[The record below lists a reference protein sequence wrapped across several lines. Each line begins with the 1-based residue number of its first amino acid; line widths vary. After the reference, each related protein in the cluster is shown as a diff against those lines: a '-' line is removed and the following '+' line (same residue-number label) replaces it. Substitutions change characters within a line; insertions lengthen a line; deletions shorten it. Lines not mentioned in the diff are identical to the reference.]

1 MKLADVSVRRPVF
14 AVMMSAALIVM
25 GWFSY
30 RQLGLDLMPKTDYP
44 TVTVSTSLSGASAE
58 EIETTVTKPIE
69 AAVNTINGID
79 ELRCSSS
86 QGSSRCSI
94 TFVLEREI
102 EAATQDV
109 RDKVATVHFPR
120 DTDPPSVTKIDPDSA
135 PVLTV
140 VVYAKRAPKELTQI
154 ADKQIKE
161 VLETVQDVGEVM
173 LMGNR
178 RREIRVLLNPT
189 RLTAYQMTTSQVFNA
204 IARQNTETPGGSFIS
219 GPAEIAMRTMGR
231 LRDVKDFER
240 IVLSYKEGSVVT
252 VGDVARVTDS
262 NEEVRSQTR
271 LWEADMG
278 KDAEGETA
286 ISLSIRKQ
294 SGTNTVAVVDRVLE
308 RLDRIKAGLPS
319 DISVKT
325 TRDQSRFIRKSFE
338 EIQHHLLL
346 GGLFAAIVVF
356 LFIRNLRITI
366 IAALAIPT
374 SIIGTFTAMKALG
387 FTLNN
392 MTMLSLSLATG
403 IVIDDA
409 IVVLENIFRYI
420 EEKGATPKEAA
431 IKATSEIG
439 LAVMATTIS
448 LVVIFLPVAFMTGQV
463 GRYFY
468 SFGLSS
474 ATAIMISMFVSF
486 TLTPA
491 LCAYWL
497 RSADARQGHAGDTK
511 NRGFYAW
518 MDRRYGQMLEWS
530 IAHRGI
536 MLGIAGAV
544 VLSAAVLYPYVGKEL
559 VPDDDQS
566 EFSANLRLP
575 RGTSFART
583 LDYVKPIDSEIRTAL
598 GENLAAMMTS
608 IQNGS
613 ANYSIQLTPID
624 QRDQSQQQLMQVV
637 RRVLSKYRNARTSVS
652 GGTDI
657 SGASSAGSRGGGGGG
672 MNRLNLIL
680 QGPDVEELQKLSY
693 AGDDMKG
700 TIQAPG
706 PESLL
711 AKLREIDGVTDSDT
725 SFEPTQPELRITI
738 DRKRAADM
746 GVPLDTL
753 SSTMRTLVG
762 GEEVSKFKDG
772 DEQYSVRLQLDDQ
785 YRRDPR
791 TMGDLVVPAAGGRM
805 VRVSEV
811 AALTLGNA
819 PASIDRYNRM
829 RQISVNANLDTLK
842 INLGDAIAKARLK
855 VRELNLKAGY
865 QVTFGGSAKTLSE
878 AGNDFVIVIILSIV
892 FIYMVLASQFNS
904 FVHPLTIMTSLP
916 LSLPAGMLAL
926 MMFGMT
932 INVYSAIGLMMLFGI
947 VKKNSILQVDYTNT
961 LRHEGLGRHEAMMQ
975 ANHVRLRP
983 ILMTTL
989 SIVAGMLPIAFGRG
1003 AGSGSRASMA
1013 VTIIGGQVLCLLL
1026 TLLIT
1031 PVVYSYFDDMREAK
1045 ATDVI
1050 KALFNLVRGRRAAK
1064 AALPGGQTSPI
1075 PVAPPAPEPQAGK

>member
-1 MKLADVSVRRPVF
+1 MLLADISVRRPVF
-14 AVMMSAALIVM
+14 AVMMSAALIVL

-30 RQLGLDLMPKTDYP
+30 RELGLDLMPKTDYP
-44 TVTVSTSLSGASAE
+44 TVTASASLPGASAE

-86 QGSSRCSI
+86 QGNARCSI

-109 RDKVATVHFPR
+109 RDKLAGVHFPR
-120 DTDPPSVTKIDPDSA
+120 DTEPPSVTKMDPDSA
-135 PVLTV
+135 PVITIL
-140 VVYAKRAPKELTQI
+140 VYAKRSPKELTQI
-154 ADKQIKE
+154 ADTQIKQ

-178 RREIRVLLNPT
+178 RREIRILLNPS
-189 RLTAYQMTTSQVFNA
+189 RLTAYSLSTAQVA
-204 IARQNTETPGGSFIS
+204 SAVSRQNIETPGGSFTA
-219 GPAEIAMRTMGR
+219 GPADISMRTMGR
-231 LRDVKDFER
+231 LRDVRDFEK
-240 IVLSYKEGSVVT
+240 IVLAYKEGSVVT
-252 VGDVARVTDS
+252 LADVARVTDS
-262 NEEVRSQTR
+262 NEEIRSQTR
-271 LWEADMG
+271 LWEASMG
-278 KDAEGETA
+278 KDAEGENA

-294 SGTNTVAVVDRVLE
+294 SGTNTVEVVDRVVARLE
-308 RLDRIKAGLPS
+308 RIKAGLPL

-325 TRDQSRFIRKSFE
+325 TRDQSRYIRKSFE
-338 EIQHHLLL
+338 EIQFHLVL
-346 GGLFAAIVVF
+346 GGLFAALVVF
-356 LFIRNLRITI
+356 LFIRNVRVTL

-374 SIIGTFTAMKALG
+374 SIIGTFTVMKALG

-420 EEKGATPKEAA
+420 EEKGVSPKEAA
-431 IKATSEIG
+431 MKATGEIG
-439 LAVMATTIS
+439 LAVMATTLS

-468 SFGLSS
+468 SFGISS
-474 ATAIMISMFVSF
+474 AAAILISMFVSF

-491 LCAYWL
+491 LCAHWL
-497 RSADARQGHAGDTK
+497 REVDARQGHQTQTK
-511 NRGFYAW
+511 QRGFYAW
-518 MDRRYGQMLEWS
+518 IDRRYGVMLQWS
-530 IAHRGI
+530 LAHRAI
-536 MLGIAGAV
+536 MLTIAGV
-544 VLSAAVLYPYVGKEL
+544 VVASAALIYPYVGKEL

-575 RGTSFART
+575 RGTSFVRT
-583 LDYVKPIDSEIRTAL
+583 LEYVTPIEGELRRAL
-598 GENLAAMMTS
+598 GDNLDAMMVS

-613 ANYSIQLTPID
+613 ANYSVQLTPID
-624 QRDQSQQQLMQVV
+624 ARERSQQQLMQVA
-637 RRVLSKYRNARTSVS
+637 RGVLGKYRNARTSVS

-657 SGASSAGSRGGGGGG
+657 SGASSGGGPRGGGGST
-672 MNRLNLIL
+672 NRLSLIL
-680 QGPDVEELQKLSY
+680 QGSDIEELQKLAY

-700 TIQAPG
+700 TIQMPG
-706 PESLL
+706 ASSLL
-711 AKLREIDGVTDSDT
+711 AKLREIEGVTDSDT

-738 DRKRAADM
+738 DRQRAADM

-753 SSTMRTLVG
+753 SSTLRTLVG

-772 DEQYSVRLQLDDQ
+772 DEQYSVTLRLDDEF
-785 YRRDPR
+785 RKDPQA
-791 TMGDLVVPAAGGRM
+791 MGDLVVPASGGRM

-819 PASIDRYNRM
+819 PASIERYNRM
-829 RQISVNANLDTLK
+829 RQISVNANLDPLRVK
-842 INLGDAIAKARLK
+842 LGDAISQARVK
-855 VRELNLKAGY
+855 VGELNLKAGY

-878 AGNDFVIVIILSIV
+878 AGSDFVLVVILSIV

-904 FVHPLTIMTSLP
+904 FIHPLTIMTALP
-916 LSLPAGMLAL
+916 LSLPAGLL
-926 MMFGMT
+926 TLILFGMT

-961 LRHEGLGRHEAMMQ
+961 LRAEGMERHDALIA

-1013 VTIIGGQVLCLLL
+1013 VTIIGGQILCLLL

-1031 PVVYSYFDDMREAK
+1031 PVVYSYFDDLREVK
-1045 ATDVI
+1045 ASEVI
-1050 KALFNLVRGRRAAK
+1050 KALLTRLAGKKAVT
-1064 AALPGGQTSPI
+1064 AALPGPQ
-1075 PVAPPAPEPQAGK
+1075 PAPVPQTD

>member
-14 AVMMSAALIVM
+14 AVMMSAALIVL

-44 TVTVSTSLSGASAE
+44 TVTVSASLPGASAE

-86 QGSSRCSI
+86 QGNARCSI

-109 RDKVATVHFPR
+109 RDKVAGVHFPR
-120 DTDPPSVTKIDPDSA
+120 DTDPPSVTKMDPDSA
-135 PVLTV
+135 PVITI

-154 ADKQIKE
+154 ADTQIKQ
-161 VLETVQDVGEVM
+161 VLETVQDVGEVS

-178 RREIRVLLNPT
+178 RREIRVLLNPS
-189 RLTAYQMTTSQVFNA
+189 RLNAYSITTAQVA
-204 IARQNTETPGGSFIS
+204 SAVGRQNIETPGGSFTA
-219 GPAEIAMRTMGR
+219 GPADISMRTMGR
-231 LRDVKDFER
+231 LRDVRDFER
-240 IVLSYKEGSVVT
+240 IVLAYKEGSVVT

-271 LWEADMG
+271 LWEASMG
-278 KDAEGETA
+278 KDAQGENA

-294 SGTNTVAVVDRVLE
+294 SGTNTVEVVDRVLA
-308 RLDRIKAGLPS
+308 RLDRIKLNLPA

-325 TRDQSRFIRKSFE
+325 TRDQSRYIRKSFE
-338 EIQHHLLL
+338 EIQFHLVL
-346 GGLFAAIVVF
+346 GGLFAALVVF
-356 LFIRNLRITI
+356 FFIRNIRVTL
-366 IAALAIPT
+366 IAAVAIPT

-420 EEKGATPKEAA
+420 EEKGVSPKEAA
-431 IKATSEIG
+431 MKATGEIG
-439 LAVMATTIS
+439 LAVMATTLS

-468 SFGLSS
+468 SFGISS

-491 LCAYWL
+491 LCAHFL
-497 RSADARQGHAGDTK
+497 RAADARQGHQTQTK
-511 NRGFYAW
+511 QRGFYAW
-518 MDRRYGQMLEWS
+518 MDKKYGVMLEWS
-530 IAHRGI
+530 LAHRRT
-536 MLGIAGAV
+536 MLAIAGGVAV
-544 VLSAAVLYPYVGKEL
+544 SAALLYPYVGKEL

-575 RGTSFART
+575 RGTSFNRT
-583 LDYVKPIDSEIRTAL
+583 LQYVTPIEGELRQAL
-598 GENLAAMMTS
+598 GDNLDAMMVS

-613 ANYSIQLTPID
+613 ANYSVQLTPITE
-624 QRDQSQQQLMQVV
+624 RTQSQQQLMQVA
-637 RRVLSKYRNARTSVS
+637 RRVLGKYRNARTSVS

-657 SGASSAGSRGGGGGG
+657 SGASSGGGPRGGGGST
-672 MNRLNLIL
+672 NRLTLIL
-680 QGPDVEELQKLSY
+680 QGPDVEELQKLAY
-693 AGDDMKG
+693 AGADLKG
-700 TIQAPG
+700 TIQMPG
-706 PESLL
+706 AASLL
-711 AKLREIDGVTDSDT
+711 AKLREINGVTDSDT

-738 DRKRAADM
+738 DRQRAADM
-746 GVPLDTL
+746 GVPLDTI
-753 SSTMRTLVG
+753 SSTLRTLVG

-772 DEQYSVRLQLDDQ
+772 DEQYSVTLRLDDQ
-785 YRRDPR
+785 FRQDPQA
-791 TMGDLVVPAAGGRM
+791 MGDLVVPASGGRM
-805 VRVSEV
+805 VRVNEV
-811 AALTLGNA
+811 ATLALGNA

-829 RQISVNANLDTLK
+829 RQISVNANLDPLK
-842 INLGDAIAKARLK
+842 IKLGDAISQARVK
-855 VRELNLKAGY
+855 VGELDLKAGY

-878 AGNDFVIVIILSIV
+878 AGSDFVLVIILSIV

-904 FVHPLTIMTSLP
+904 FVHPLTIMTALP
-916 LSLPAGMLAL
+916 LSLPAGLLTLML
-926 MMFGMT
+926 FGMT

-961 LRHEGLGRHEAMMQ
+961 LRAEGMERHAALMA

-1013 VTIIGGQVLCLLL
+1013 VTIIGGQILCLLL

-1031 PVVYSYFDDMREAK
+1031 PVVYSYFDDLREVK
-1045 ATDVI
+1045 ATDVL
-1050 KALFNLVRGRRAAK
+1050 KALFSRLAGRRAAREV
-1064 AALPGGQTSPI
+1064 LPGAQPT
-1075 PVAPPAPEPQAGK
+1075 PEPQTD